1 MPRRIFAV
9 VIVIGLALGLAGIMP
24 GRAAAAGGVTFSL
37 SIKSAFLRAQPDFA
51 APRSYSIFQGRA
63 YSVTGRNNPGDW
75 LLLDFAGAAGG
86 DTWIPLSFGVV
97 SGSLETVPVVN
108 PSFVPA
114 AATPSSDPPEA
125 TPVAAGNS
133 PGDSLTTNAGQVR
146 FTITINSVFGRTAPD
161 VRSVRII
168 SLFKGQSFLAIGRSA
183 DSNWVRLALSGGAS
197 AWVTAF
203 AGHLPVPVGSLP
215 LADADSPAPVV
226 AAPAPLPGWS
236 VPTVSAAARQI
247 YQRGLALGNDPNA
260 FSKFGDCNSTIP
272 FFLAPF
278 GKGEYALGASYAGLQ
293 GAIDNFA
300 GSFNRDGAAA
310 HDGLN
315 TKTIFDPT
323 WADPRLC
330 ERDESPVDCELR
342 IHHPSLAF
350 ISLGTNGGW
359 QTNVEYE
366 ANMRR
371 LLDYLIERGVLP
383 ILSTKADN
391 LEGGDRFNQIVA
403 QLAGEYQL
411 PLWDFAS
418 LARALP
424 GGGLADSYHL
434 TWGRAFYDTSFA
446 PQRGWQVRNL
456 TALQSLDAVW
466 RGAR

>member
-1 MPRRIFAV
+1 MPRRIFAAV
-9 VIVIGLALGLAGIMP
+9 VVAGLVLGLAGVWP
-24 GRAAAAGGVTFSL
+24 GRAAASTGVTFSL
-37 SIKSAFLRAQPDFA
+37 SIKSAFLRAQPDLSA
-51 APRSYSIFQGRA
+51 MRSYSVFQGRA
-63 YSVTGRNNPGDW
+63 YGVSGRTAASDW

-97 SGSLETVPVVN
+97 SGSLELVPVVN
-108 PSFVPA
+108 PSFVAP
-114 AATPSSDPPEA
+114 AATPTFVPASG
-125 TPVAAGNS
+125 TPVPAGDTS
-133 PGDSLTTNAGQVR
+133 GDSGTAISGPVR
-146 FTITINSVFGRTAPD
+146 FTITANSVFGRSAPD
-161 VRSVRII
+161 LRSVRII
-168 SLFKGQSFLAIGRSA
+168 SLFRGQSFLATGRNA
-183 DSNWVRLALSGGAS
+183 AGNWVRLALAGNAS

-203 AGHLPVPVGSLP
+203 AGQLPVPVSSLP
-215 LADADSPAPVV
+215 VAEADSVASVPVPPAT
-226 AAPAPLPGWS
+226 LPGWTL
-236 VPTVSAAARQI
+236 PTVSAAARQI
-247 YQRGLALGNDPNA
+247 YQHGLSLGTDPNA

-278 GKGEYALGASYAGLQ
+278 GKGEYSLGSGYANLQ

-315 TKTIFDPT
+315 TKTIFEPL

-342 IHHPSLAF
+342 IHNPSIAF

-411 PLWDFAS
+411 PLWDYAS
-418 LARALP
+418 AARALP
-424 GGGLADSYHL
+424 GGGLADTYHL
-434 TWGRAFYDTSFA
+434 TWGRAYYDTAFGLT
-446 PQRGWQVRNL
+446 RGWQVRNL

>member
-9 VIVIGLALGLAGIMP
+9 VVAVVLVLGLAGVWP
-24 GRAAAAGGVTFSL
+24 GRATAAGGVTFTL
-37 SIKSAFLRAQPDFA
+37 SIKSAFLRAQPDLA
-51 APRSYSIFQGRA
+51 APRSYSIFQGHA
-63 YSVTGRNNPGDW
+63 YAVTGRNAAGDW
-75 LLLDFAGAAGG
+75 LLLAFTGAAGG

-97 SGSLETVPVVN
+97 SGPLEIVPVVN
-108 PSFVPA
+108 PSFVPPT
-114 AATPSSDPPEA
+114 ATPSFVPPIA
-125 TPVAAGNS
+125 TPVAAG
-133 PGDSLTTNAGQVR
+133 DSVTAISGPAR
-146 FTITINSVFGRTAPD
+146 FTITVSSVFGRSAPD
-161 VRSVRII
+161 VRSLRII
-168 SLFKGQSFLAIGRSA
+168 SLFRGQSYPATGRSA
-183 DSNWVRLALSGGAS
+183 DSHWLRLALAGGAGVWVS
-197 AWVTAF
+197 AFTGQLTVPVNS
-203 AGHLPVPVGSLP
+203 LPV
-215 LADADSPAPVV
+215 ADADSPAPTPV
-226 AAPAPLPGWS
+226 APAALPGWS
-236 VPTVSAAARQI
+236 VPTVSAAAREV

-278 GKGEYALGASYAGLQ
+278 GKGEYALGAGYAGLQ

-323 WADPRLC
+323 WADPNLC
-330 ERDESPVDCELR
+330 ERDESPVECELR
-342 IHHPSLAF
+342 IHRPSIAF
-350 ISLGTNGGW
+350 VSLGTNGGW

-371 LLDYLIERGVLP
+371 LLDTLIERGVLP

-403 QLAGEYQL
+403 QLAGEYHL
-411 PLWDFAS
+411 PLWVFAS
-418 LARALP
+418 AARALP

-434 TWGRAFYDTSFA
+434 SWGRAYYDTGFT

>member
-1 MPRRIFAV
+1 
-9 VIVIGLALGLAGIMP
+9 
-24 GRAAAAGGVTFSL
+24 VTFTL
-37 SIKSAFLRAQPDFA
+37 KIKSAFLRAQPDLS
-51 APRSYSIFQGRA
+51 APRSYSIFQTRA
-63 YSVTGRNNPGDW
+63 YSVTGRNAAGDW

-86 DTWIPLSFGVV
+86 DTWIPLSFGAV

-114 AATPSSDPPEA
+114 AATAVVAS
-125 TPVAAGNS
+125 VAAG
-133 PGDSLTTNAGQVR
+133 PGDGVPALSGPVR
-146 FTITINSVFGRTAPD
+146 FTITASSVFGRSAPNLGSA
-161 VRSVRII
+161 RLI
-168 SLFKGQSFLAIGRSA
+168 SLFRGQSYPAIGRSA
-183 DSNWVRLALSGGAS
+183 DGNWVRLALAGGAS

-203 AGHLPVPVGSLP
+203 AGQLPVTVNSLP
-215 LADADSPAPVV
+215 VADADSPSAIPVV
-226 AAPAPLPGWS
+226 PTAPLPGWS
-236 VPTVSAAARQI
+236 LPAVSAAAREI

-330 ERDESPVDCELR
+330 ERDESPVACELR
-342 IHHPSLAF
+342 LHRPSIAF
-350 ISLGTNGGW
+350 VSLGTNGGW

-424 GGGLADSYHL
+424 GGGLADTYHL
-434 TWGRAFYDTSFA
+434 TWGRAYYDTAFT